1 MTAAP
6 VVVCPDCDGMTFTLE
21 PCRCTTYGDRFL
33 ADADVL
39 GPRREAYRSC
49 EQCRGAGSV
58 AYPCYRCGR
67 RGRRRAQLVVT
78 VANLDTGAVASHQVV
93 PGGLDPHRDPAG
105 HWVVDLASRVRELAA
120 TVGAVLDEA
129 DAPSLWLDRQWRP
142 DLPAALRHELEAH
155 AILRADHAPWRLVL
169 GRSTAPATVDPAAR
183 LARLCALADLL
194 LLDLIVEARRQDA
207 GFCWAIRYEVPGSPV
222 PLGSPGWCRDL
233 PEVLACTDVAK
244 ALNGLA
250 ERGLAAPARLLRPDS
265 PRPPAAPAVD
275 VDQLERRVAR

>member
-1 MTAAP
+1 
-6 VVVCPDCDGMTFTLE
+6 MTFTLE

-142 DLPAALRHELEAH
+142 DLPAARAARAGGPRHPAGRSRPLAAGAGPIH
-155 AILRADHAPWRLVL
+155 RTGDRRPGRTAGPAVRAGRPAAARPDRRGPSAGCGVLLGHPVRGARLPGAARVARLVPGPAGGVGL
-169 GRSTAPATVDPAAR
+169 HRRGQGAQRPCRAWPDRSRPAAAPR
-183 LARLCALADLL
+183 
-194 LLDLIVEARRQDA
+194 
-207 GFCWAIRYEVPGSPV
+207 
-222 PLGSPGWCRDL
+222 
-233 PEVLACTDVAK
+233 
-244 ALNGLA
+244 
-250 ERGLAAPARLLRPDS
+250 LAAPTRRSGRGRRPTRTPRAR
-265 PRPPAAPAVD
+265 
-275 VDQLERRVAR
+275 